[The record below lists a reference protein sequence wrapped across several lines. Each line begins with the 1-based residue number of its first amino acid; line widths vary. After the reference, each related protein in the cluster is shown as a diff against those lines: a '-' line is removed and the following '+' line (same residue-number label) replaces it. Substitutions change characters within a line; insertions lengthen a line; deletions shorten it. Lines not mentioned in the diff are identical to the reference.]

1 MNFLY
6 RSQAATPSPSPEVP
20 VVAVPESDKEK
31 AMTMTMGM
39 GMGPP
44 APATLEGLIAAEDPF
59 PGRDSDGDNGNSH
72 SDDSESESNE
82 SRGRTSTSTST
93 RNDFPFPDGKHAD
106 VSPPDGCITIPRKEL
121 ELPDDWNQLSDLAHL
136 HSLDRSFLFPG
147 EQLHILVCL
156 SASALN
162 SQSLS
167 PFQPTTSHSLSNPLP
182 LHHTNLP
189 TPTQNGHASTQP
201 DGVQNEETNAQVLS
215 QPDNQKKQA
224 DNILQRFRNSSFF
237 ARIAQSDDPLWSRKK
252 RAPQGETSYNAVSDK
267 GFFDSTT
274 AGGVARD
281 AAKCFLLSNGDI
293 VVLLRVNVGITNSIP
308 DPILEV
314 LQFEKCQWAKDTGI
328 HSSDPYPIPDPCH
341 ELLTWLH
348 PLDRTLAPPRSI
360 SPPVNPPAM
369 THKPSFSSSSTS
381 QIFSFSNFRSYSM
394 PTMPPVTAAPP
405 PPSVNNMEEFDNVSL
420 DRSSKGAESGEG
432 KLSFRGVMLETE
444 RYSVRAGLEGVYLP
458 GKRWRKR
465 VEIVQPVEVHSFAAK
480 CTTENLLCVQVKNV
494 APEHLSDIIIYVDA
508 LTIVFEETSK
518 NGTGAGTCKPLS
530 LPIASIEAGDGHCLP
545 NIALRRGEE
554 HSFIL
559 KPATTL
565 HRDTRGG
572 YETNSSLLNSRPG
585 SSSSNLPLKSRVSE
599 PKSSSS
605 SSDRYAILVSY
616 RCNYSESKLFFKQAT
631 SWRPSVARDV
641 MISVSSEPYNQVV
654 RQSMRVPQLP
664 VQVLTLEA
672 TNHTPEDL
680 TLTVLAPEPS
690 ASSPSVVPL
699 NSAPTAPAGSSFST
713 ESTMEGNGIASCS
726 HLWLQSAVP
735 LGSVPAQSSATVK
748 LELLPLTDGIITLNT
763 LQVTIKEKGVTYV
776 PEHSL
781 EIYATSSIST
791 GIS

>member
-6 RSQAATPSPSPEVP
+6 RTQPAAPELPITPEYEPIKD
-20 VVAVPESDKEK
+20 VVRK
-31 AMTMTMGM
+31 
-39 GMGPP
+39 P
-44 APATLEGLIAAEDPF
+44 AATLEGLIAAEDPF
-59 PGRDSDGDNGNSH
+59 PGPGPGDSDSDGP
-72 SDDSESESNE
+72 SDMASGQPALRNE
-82 SRGRTSTSTST
+82 L
-93 RNDFPFPDGKHAD
+93 PEGKHAD
-106 VSPPDGCITIPRKEL
+106 VLDGDGWIAIPYKEL
-121 ELPDDWNQLSDLAHL
+121 PKNWNEVCDMAQLQL
-136 HSLDRSFLFPG
+136 LDRSFIFPG
-147 EQLHILVCL
+147 EQVHILVCL
-156 SASALN
+156 SASALK
-162 SQSLS
+162 SETIS
-167 PFQPTTSHSLSNPLP
+167 PFKAGTSLVRHNEKSVSNGV
-182 LHHTNLP
+182 HQAKHTP
-189 TPTQNGHASTQP
+189 DSSEIVTSSTKENGDAP
-201 DGVQNEETNAQVLS
+201 GEAAGVENKETNGQVLPPTIS
-215 QPDNQKKQA
+215 ETDDQKKQA
-224 DNILQRFRNSSFF
+224 ENILERFRSSSFF

-252 RAPQGETSYNAVSDK
+252 RAPRGESSCNAVSDK

-293 VVLLRVNVGITNSIP
+293 VVLLRVNVGVTNSIP

-314 LQFEKCQWAKDTGI
+314 LQFEKRQWPNHTGI
-328 HSSDPYPIPDPCH
+328 SSSDPCPIPDPCH

-348 PLDRTLAPPRSI
+348 PLDRTLAPPRSL
-360 SPPVNPPAM
+360 SPPVNPPAI
-369 THKPSFSSSSTS
+369 THKPSFSGSSTS

-394 PTMPPVTAAPP
+394 PTNTMPPVTAAPP
-405 PPSVNNMEEFDNVSL
+405 PSSANNIEEFDNVSL
-420 DRSSKGAESGEG
+420 DRSSKGGESVES
-432 KLSFRGVMLETE
+432 KLSFRGVMMETE

-458 GKRWRKR
+458 GKRWRRR

-494 APEHLSDIIIYVDA
+494 APEHLTDIIIYVDA

-518 NGTGAGTCKPLS
+518 GGSGTGTSKPLS
-530 LPIASIEAGDGHCLP
+530 LPIASIEAGDGHSLP
-545 NIALRRGEE
+545 NLALRRGEE

-565 HRDTRGG
+565 HRDSKGG
-572 YETNSSLLNSRPG
+572 IETSPSLSNSRPG
-585 SSSSNLPLKSRVSE
+585 TSSWNLPPKSKVLEPKTATSSSA
-599 PKSSSS
+599 
-605 SSDRYAILVSY
+605 DQYAILVSY

-631 SWRPSVARDV
+631 SWQPCVTRDV
-641 MISVSSEPYNQVV
+641 MISVSSEPHNQAV
-654 RQSMRVPQLP
+654 RQSARVPQLP

-672 TNHTPEDL
+672 TNLTAEDL

-690 ASSPSVVPL
+690 ASSPRVLPL
-699 NSAPTAPAGSSFST
+699 NSAPTTPAGSSFST
-713 ESTMEGNGIASCS
+713 ESPNEGNSMASCS

-735 LGSVPAQSSATVK
+735 LGCVPARSSATVK

-763 LQVTIKEKGVTYV
+763 LQISIKEKGLTYV